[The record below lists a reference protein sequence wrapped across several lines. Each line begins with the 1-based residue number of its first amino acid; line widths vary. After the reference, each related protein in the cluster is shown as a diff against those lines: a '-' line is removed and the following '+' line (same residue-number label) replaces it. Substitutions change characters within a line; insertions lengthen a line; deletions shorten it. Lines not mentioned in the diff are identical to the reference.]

1 MSPAAVRTEDRD
13 SALWV
18 TLDRPPLNILDIQTI
33 RQLEAVVRPLTTR
46 RDLKVVVLRS
56 ALDGTF
62 SAGVDVRAHARE
74 TAGQM
79 LDAFHTVF
87 LILDVLPQVTIAAV
101 DGRCLGG
108 GCELAAF
115 CDVLLATPRS
125 IFGQPEIDVGCFPPV
140 AAAFLPRLVGR
151 AAFEMILTGASISA
165 AEAARTGLVTRVAE
179 DVDAEAA
186 ALAARLATKSGAV
199 LALARKAIRVGGHA
213 AFDETL
219 ARMERIYREE
229 LLTTEDVEEGV
240 RAFVEKRAPSWRNR

>member
-1 MSPAAVRTEDRD
+1 
-13 SALWV
+13 
-18 TLDRPPLNILDIQTI
+18 
-33 RQLEAVVRPLTTR
+33 
-46 RDLKVVVLRS
+46 
-56 ALDGTF
+56 
-62 SAGVDVRAHARE
+62 
-74 TAGQM
+74 M
-79 LDAFHTVF
+79 LDVFHTVF

-125 IFGQPEIDVGCFPPV
+125 TFGQPEIDVGCFPPV
-140 AAAFLPRLVGR
+140 AAAFLPRLMGR
-151 AAFEMILTGASISA
+151 AAFELILTGASITA

-179 DVDAEAA
+179 NVDTEAA
-186 ALAARLATKSGAV
+186 TLVARLATKSGAV

-240 RAFVEKRAPSWRNR
+240 RAFVEKRSPRWMDR